1 MSLQRCKCV
10 SSIPLRLPAQY
21 LRTGAC
27 KRGGVDLKY
36 LAKLLKQHI
45 YEL

>member
-1 MSLQRCKCV
+1 
-10 SSIPLRLPAQY
+10 
-21 LRTGAC
+21 LRTGAS
-27 KRGGVDLKY
+27 KRGGVDLRY